1 MRWGRLIVVEVILL
15 VLRYEIVVLI
25 RLSEIS

>member
-25 RLSEIS
+25 RLSKTW